1 MVIQVRPDSIQW
13 HVELGPLIFTS
24 QEKRHHRLNHGEGY
38 TCTGTPVVVG
48 RTLDRAGGVSELDGL
63 RDQPPI
69 RIGAFNIQIFGKN
82 KFNDPGVV
90 PELVKVRLCGMF
102 IQQWMHKSC
111 FCRHRFALGTIYL
124 WLVYKLF
131 MMTNVLVEKIQFAYI
146 PFWFFLY
153 RKNIVSCIKF

>member
-1 MVIQVRPDSIQW
+1 MGRGIHVLVPLLLWVGLLTVRGD
-13 HVELGPLIFTS
+13 
-24 QEKRHHRLNHGEGY
+24 
-38 TCTGTPVVVG
+38 
-48 RTLDRAGGVSELDGL
+48 VSELDGL

-111 FCRHRFALGTIYL
+111 FCWHRFALGTIYL

-131 MMTNVLVEKIQFAYI
+131 MMTYVLVEKNTQFAYI

-153 RKNIVSCIKF
+153 RKNIVSCIKFKQKDVKYL